1 MLTQTAQAEFLPVDK
16 LIPFQNHPFQV
27 KDNDEMDQLVWSIL
41 TQGLLTPIVVRPA
54 ENGCYEIISG
64 HRRVHACRKAGLEK
78 IPALVYAMDRD
89 AAAIALVDS
98 NLHRD
103 DILPSEKAHAYKM
116 KMEAMTHQGASRQ
129 PGEKWSITQLSEKA
143 GESERQIHRY
153 IRLTNLEPE
162 LLALVDQGKIALTPA
177 VELSYLKPGEQR
189 DLLAAM
195 EMADCTP
202 SYSQAVQLRKISQ
215 LRKLS
220 AAMIESVM
228 AEPKANQ
235 KEKIS
240 FRMDDLRQYFPK
252 SYSAARIQETIL
264 KLLGDYQKKRQRE
277 QMR

>member
-78 IPALVYAMDRD
+78 IPALVYALDRD

-103 DILPSEKAHAYKM
+103 HILPSEKAHAYKM

-189 DLLAAM
+189 DLLSAM

-240 FRMDDLRQYFPK
+240 FSMDDLRQYFPK

-264 KLLGDYQKKRQRE
+264 KLLGDYQ
-277 QMR
+277 

>member
-41 TQGLLTPIVVRPA
+41 TQGLLTSIVVRPA

-78 IPALVYAMDRD
+78 IPALVYALDRD

-103 DILPSEKAHAYKM
+103 HILPSEKAHAYKM

-189 DLLAAM
+189 DLLSAM

-240 FRMDDLRQYFPK
+240 FSMDDLRQYFPK

-264 KLLGDYQKKRQRE
+264 KLLGDYQ
-277 QMR
+277 

>member
-103 DILPSEKAHAYKM
+103 HILPSEKAHAYKM

-162 LLALVDQGKIALTPA
+162 LLSLVDQGKIALTPA

>member
-78 IPALVYAMDRD
+78 IPALVYALDRD

-103 DILPSEKAHAYKM
+103 HILPSEKAHAYKM

>member
-103 DILPSEKAHAYKM
+103 HILPSEKAHAYKM

-177 VELSYLKPGEQR
+177 VELSYLRPGEQR

-220 AAMIESVM
+220 ATMIESVM